1 MCFKSEIF
9 KGILNSKILYNNFNN
24 IIERAGKIFNFD
36 ESNIYNIKSYNRGL
50 LTSLSNTETIDIE
63 KIMHKIKTKNFEN
76 ILDRRKIVKY
86 FYQQIINNKLS
97 YKYIL
102 PFRVEF
108 LVALYIYIVKSPHT
122 TY

>member
-1 MCFKSEIF
+1 
-9 KGILNSKILYNNFNN
+9 
-24 IIERAGKIFNFD
+24 
-36 ESNIYNIKSYNRGL
+36 
-50 LTSLSNTETIDIE
+50 
-63 KIMHKIKTKNFEN
+63 MHKIKTKNFEN